1 MTKVLDRGEVIGYG
15 AFNLHHASSCFLS
28 ATDSNI
34 KSVA

>member
-1 MTKVLDRGEVIGYG
+1 MTKVLVRGEVAGYG

-28 ATDSNI
+28 AADSDI